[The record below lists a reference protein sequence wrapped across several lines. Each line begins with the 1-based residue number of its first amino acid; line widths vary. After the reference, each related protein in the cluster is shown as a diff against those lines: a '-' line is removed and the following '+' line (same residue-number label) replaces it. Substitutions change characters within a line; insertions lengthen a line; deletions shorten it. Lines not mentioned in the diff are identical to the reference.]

1 MKIAFVQ
8 TGKAFSAELFRGISG
23 RLHQHELL
31 LWEDGNQAP
40 AMDLEMVLVMGQ
52 FTREQMSGQSKLLLI
67 QTVSA
72 GYDGIDT
79 SAADELG
86 IWVSYAPSE
95 LTGNAISVAEF
106 AMMLLLGA
114 AKQLS
119 QLLLTSRRP
128 AADQAPGI
136 TPALYG
142 KTVCIVGLGTI
153 GRLLAERLGPFGMQ
167 IRATDDHPK
176 QVPEGVTVFPTAQLN
191 KALSGAD
198 YVVLCVRATKE
209 NENLIG
215 AGALKAMKRGAVL
228 INISRGTLI
237 DEAAL
242 FDSLTSGHIAAA
254 GLDVL
259 RKEPADPRNPLLTL
273 PQVLITPHSAG
284 STDLTLKGMADYAV
298 RVIGDFSS
306 GKKLESLVNHPE
318 KPRHL
323 FKA

>member
-8 TGKAFSAELFRGISG
+8 TGKAFSAELFREISG

-31 LWEDGNQAP
+31 LWEDGKQAP
-40 AMDLEMVLVMGQ
+40 AMDLEMVLVTGK
-52 FTREQMSGQSKLLLI
+52 FTREQISGQPKLLLI

-79 SAADELG
+79 SAASELG

-106 AMMLLLGA
+106 AVMLLLGA
-114 AKQLS
+114 AKHLS
-119 QLLLTSRRP
+119 QLQLTSRHP
-128 AADQAPGI
+128 AGQAPGI

-153 GRLLAERLGPFGMQ
+153 GRLLVERLAPFGMQ

-176 QVPEGVTVFPTAQLN
+176 QIPEGVTVFPTAQLN
-191 KALSGAD
+191 EALSGAD

-215 AGALKAMKRGAVL
+215 TGALKVMKRGAVL

-259 RKEPADPRNPLLTL
+259 RKEPADPGNPLLTL

-284 STDLTLKGMADYAV
+284 STDLTLKGMADYAL
-298 RVIGDFSS
+298 RVISGFSS

-318 KPRHL
+318 KPRYP
-323 FKA
+323 FKG